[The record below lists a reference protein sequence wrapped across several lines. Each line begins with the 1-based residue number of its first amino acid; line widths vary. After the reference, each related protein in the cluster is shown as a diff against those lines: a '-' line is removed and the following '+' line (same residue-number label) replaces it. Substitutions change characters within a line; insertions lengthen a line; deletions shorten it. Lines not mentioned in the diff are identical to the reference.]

1 MAGRRLDNW
10 LKTYMEYTA
19 SLEAP
24 DVFHFWTGVS
34 TIAGALRRQVWIDQ
48 IHFQWTPNFYIIL
61 VSPPGIVNK
70 TTTIGVGSR
79 FLKQIPDIN
88 FGPNAI
94 TWQALVQTLAES
106 TTSVQMPDG
115 AYHQMSCITC
125 SSGELGS
132 LLDPHDR
139 NMVDVL
145 TDLWDGRLDS
155 WKKVTKTSGTDV
167 IENPWI
173 NIIAATTPSWLA
185 ENLGESAVGGGF
197 TSRCV
202 FVYADRKRH
211 YIALPRYHMAEQH
224 KQLKDDLAHDLEVI
238 AMMRGEF
245 TFSPE
250 AIHWVEHWYASHW
263 DKHSGTV
270 ASDRMAGY
278 IGRKQT
284 HIMKLAI
291 VIAASQRDDLRLV
304 PSDLQTAADIVDGLE
319 DYQAKIFDR
328 IGQTEGGRFTSMIVD
343 IVRQMGAVE
352 RSALL
357 RQVMRV
363 MDERTFGTALQTAI
377 AAKMVMQLQRGPH
390 MMIVDTSKA
399 GANGKPVNA

>member
-1 MAGRRLDNW
+1 MASRRLANW
-10 LKTYMEYTA
+10 LKSYMQYTA

-24 DVFHFWTGVS
+24 DEFHFWTGVS

-79 FLKQIPDIN
+79 FLKQIPDVN

-94 TWQALVQTLAES
+94 TWQALVQALSES
-106 TTSVQMPDG
+106 TTAFQMPDG
-115 AYHQMSCITC
+115 TYHQMSCITC

-145 TDLWDGRLDS
+145 TDLWDGRLDT
-155 WKKVTKTSGTDV
+155 WKKMTKTSGTDV

-173 NIIAATTPSWLA
+173 NIIAATTPSWLGD
-185 ENLGESAVGGGF
+185 NLGESAVGGGF
-197 TSRCV
+197 TSRCI
-202 FVYADRKRH
+202 FIYADRKRH
-211 YIALPRYHMAEQH
+211 FIALPRYHMQEMHAHLRE
-224 KQLKDDLAHDLEVI
+224 DLMHDLEAI
-238 AMMRGEF
+238 SMIKGEYTF
-245 TFSPE
+245 TQE
-250 AIHWVEHWYASHW
+250 AIDWVTTWYRSHW
-263 DKHSGTV
+263 EKHASTV

-284 HIMKLAI
+284 HIMKLSM
-291 VIAASQRDDLRLV
+291 VIAAAQRDDLVLQK
-304 PSDLQTAADIVDGLE
+304 SDLEEASLIVDSLE
-319 DYQAKIFDR
+319 TYQSKVFDR
-328 IGQTEGGRFTSMIVD
+328 IGQTEGGRFTSMLVD
-343 IVRQMGAVE
+343 IVQQLGAID

-357 RQVMRV
+357 RHVIRV
-363 MDERTFGTALQTAI
+363 MDEKTFGIALNTAI
-377 AAKMVMQLQRGPH
+377 AAKLVVQLQRDNNLL
-390 MMIVDTSKA
+390 IVDASRVKQP
-399 GANGKPVNA
+399 NV